1 MTADRPTGSSEAQPR
16 LGKGLRMVSVV
27 LGSALVAALTHLAV
41 AAVADGLDV
50 PAQPGSSETV
60 TLAVGMSLA
69 LGAIVA
75 GAAMLLASLLLP
87 RVTHAIRVAQWIGV
101 AVLALSLVPIGLSWR
116 DLASPAG
123 LVVLH
128 VVVGIVVVAGLDWA
142 MDDAAT
148 VDA

>member
-1 MTADRPTGSSEAQPR
+1 MSSQPPSDVTDQPR

-27 LGSALVAALTHLAV
+27 LGSALVAAVVHLAV
-41 AAVADGLDV
+41 AAIADGLDV
-50 PAQPGSSETV
+50 PARPGSSQTTPLV
-60 TLAVGMSLA
+60 VGQSFAVGA
-69 LGAIVA
+69 VAA

-87 RVTHAIRVAQWIGV
+87 RVTHAIRVTHWIGV
-101 AVLALSLVPIGLSWR
+101 AVLALSLVPIGLSWG

-128 VVVGIVVVAGLDWA
+128 VVVGIVVVVGLDWA

-148 VDA
+148 IDA